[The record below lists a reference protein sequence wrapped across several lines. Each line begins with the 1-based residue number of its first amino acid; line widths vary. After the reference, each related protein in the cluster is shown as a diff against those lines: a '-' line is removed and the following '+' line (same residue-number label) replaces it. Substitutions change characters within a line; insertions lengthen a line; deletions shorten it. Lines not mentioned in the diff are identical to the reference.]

1 MSAAYLATHIGEL
14 GRGSADVADEIGPIA
29 WLNTTVVVISEFG
42 RTFRENGDKGTDHG
56 YGSIYW
62 VLGGNVNG
70 GRVAGP
76 QVRLSHVTFNEGR
89 DLPVL
94 TDYRSMIGGLAGRQY
109 ALRVRLENQG

>member
-1 MSAAYLATHIGEL
+1 MPPRLAPLIFATPIGEL
-14 GRGSADVADEIGPIA
+14 
-29 WLNTTVVVISEFG
+29 
-42 RTFRENGDKGTDHG
+42 
-56 YGSIYW
+56 GSIYW

-76 QVRLSHVTFNEGR
+76 QAALSHATLNEGR

-109 ALRVRLENQG
+109 GLSRDRLNSVFPAIKSLDLSLV